1 MVKRRVRKSVMA
13 KAKVKQ
19 SNVLGILSIVFGVLS
34 LIPFLGIV
42 FAITAIVLGIIFVR
56 KNDNKV
62 LGIIGLVIGIIGLI
76 FFAYLIFLL
85 FTVFQTYFGDG
96 WHEVEKSNEIILSKY
111 FPDSYDVGLSRVSF
125 ETSRYQTSNF
135 SLNGI
140 ETTFDYVI
148 SDRADYVDSNDNY
161 TMRVWAENIFDE
173 QYDDYY
179 LAMIE
184 EMNSFTTFE
193 GSAGAELSEPLNREY
208 KGYEYYF
215 SYRNETTFDILCDEC
230 WFSSSKI
237 FIPDWNTVITI
248 TYYKPIGKTY
258 SDAVKNTEL
267 VVKELI
273 DNIPE

>member
-1 MVKRRVRKSVMA
+1 MA
-13 KAKVKQ
+13 KVKVKQ

-34 LIPFLGIV
+34 IIPFLGII

-56 KNDNKV
+56 KNDKKV
-62 LGIIGLVIGIIGLI
+62 LGIIGLVIGVVGLI
-76 FFAYLIFLL
+76 WCVYLVFLL
-85 FTVFQTYFGDG
+85 VGVFQTYFGDG
-96 WHEVEKSNEIILSKY
+96 WHTAEKSNEVVLSKY
-111 FPDSYDVGLSRVSF
+111 FLDSYDVGLKRMSF
-125 ETSRYQTSNF
+125 ETIRYRTSNF

-140 ETTFDYVI
+140 ETPFDYVI
-148 SDRADYVDSNDNY
+148 SDRADYVDSNNNY
-161 TMRVWAENIFDE
+161 TMRVWAEDVIDE

-193 GSAGAELSEPLNREY
+193 GSAGAELSEPLKGEY

-215 SYRNETTFDILCDEC
+215 SYRNETIFSDLCDEC

-237 FIPDWNTVITI
+237 FFPDWNTVITI

-273 DNIPE
+273 DNISE